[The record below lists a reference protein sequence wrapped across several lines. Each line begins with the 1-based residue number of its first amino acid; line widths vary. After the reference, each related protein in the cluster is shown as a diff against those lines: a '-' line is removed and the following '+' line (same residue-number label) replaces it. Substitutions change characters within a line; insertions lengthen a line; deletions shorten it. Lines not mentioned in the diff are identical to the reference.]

1 MISRLMIDLWETPAL
16 TFVQEEDWS
25 LSVWGILRFPSDT
38 E

>member
-16 TFVQEEDWS
+16 TLVQEEDWP
-25 LSVWGILRFPSDT
+25 LNVWGILRFLSDT